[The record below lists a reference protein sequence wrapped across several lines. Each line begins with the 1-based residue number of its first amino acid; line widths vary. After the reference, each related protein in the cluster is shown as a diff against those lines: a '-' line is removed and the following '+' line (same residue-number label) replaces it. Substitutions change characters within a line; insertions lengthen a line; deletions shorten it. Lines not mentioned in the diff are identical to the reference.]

1 MITKCNPNVV
11 PEMFGGLILDGIPCV
26 YSADGERGSNQLIKC
41 QTQNIPPRRHV
52 LCQEGAQVSG
62 CGAVT
67 SPLLEL
73 LKQKARKHRV
83 PALEPFSKDARSG

>member
-1 MITKCNPNVV
+1 
-11 PEMFGGLILDGIPCV
+11 MFGGVILDGIPCI
-26 YSADGERGSNQLIKC
+26 YSADGERGGNQLTKF
-41 QTQNIPPRRHV
+41 QTQNSPPQSHV
-52 LCQEGAQVSG
+52 LCQETAQVSG

-73 LKQKARKHRV
+73 LRQKARKHRV